1 MTDTVLSGWR
11 LRALLLAVLL
21 SAVGY
26 LAFSIWGGWHDVVA
40 AIVRVG
46 FIGTAIAL
54 ALSLVNYGL
63 RFVRWQKFLALLG
76 HRVYTPESLRI
87 YIAGFGLTILPGKVG
102 ESIRSVFLKRHG
114 VSYPE
119 SLAAFFSE
127 QLSNLISMLLL
138 VSFGL
143 WVYPQAQPMVMILA
157 ALIVTLLVV
166 LQQTRWLSA
175 LKSFAQSNLPLR
187 LGKLVGHGIEIVTHS
202 GRCFSLPMLL
212 YGISLGLVAW
222 GAEGLAFYYIMHVLG
237 SDMSLQTAL
246 FIYAFSMLVGALSFL
261 PGGLGGTEATM
272 VALLVLNNVMQAQ
285 AVAATILIRLATLW
299 FAVAL
304 GVLSLLITERT
315 RRKVPIDVTCDKAM
329 QTKK

>member
-1 MTDTVLSGWR
+1 MTHDVLSGWR
-11 LRALLLAVLL
+11 FRALLLIVLL
-21 SAVGY
+21 SALGY
-26 LAFSIWGGWHDVVA
+26 LAFSLWGGWQEVVA

-54 ALSLVNYGL
+54 ALSLLNYGL

-76 HRVYTPESLRI
+76 HRVHPQESLRI

-102 ESIRSVFLKRHG
+102 ETIRSVFLKQHG
-114 VSYPE
+114 VTYPE

-138 VSFGL
+138 VAIGM
-143 WVYPQAQPMVMILA
+143 WVYPQAQPMVVILA
-157 ALIVTLLVV
+157 AFIVTGLVV
-166 LQQTRWLSA
+166 LQQSRWLRA
-175 LKSFAQSNLPLR
+175 FESFAQNRLPAR
-187 LGKLVGHGIEIVTHS
+187 VGKLLSHGIEIILHS

-212 YGISLGLVAW
+212 YGITLGLVAW
-222 GAEGLAFYYIMHVLG
+222 GAEGVAFYYIMHVLG

-261 PGGLGGTEATM
+261 PGGLGGTEASM
-272 VALLVLNNVMQAQ
+272 VALLMLNHVAQPQ
-285 AVAATILIRLATLW
+285 AVAATVLIRLATLW

-304 GVLSLLITERT
+304 GVVALSMPERL
-315 RRKVPIDVTCDKAM
+315 
-329 QTKK
+329 KKSGA